1 MKTEFNEKLTVTV
14 EGGRSKKK
22 KKKKNQKP
30 EKWWIFT
37 NNYVKGHA
45 RVRDHNHIT
54 GKY

>member
-14 EGGRSKKK
+14 EDEKKK
-22 KKKKNQKP
+22 KIQKP
-30 EKWWIFT
+30 DKWLICT

-54 GKY
+54 GKL